1 MYKYIQSSSD
11 KAKLKKVKSLLSNI
25 YDSMEELYMI
35 DPKMYD
41 YTNLGTIQD
50 DVEISLREVSTDL
63 ERM

>member
-25 YDSMEELYMI
+25 YDSMEELYRI

-41 YTNLGTIQD
+41 YTNLGSIQD
-50 DVEISLREVSTDL
+50 DVEISLREVAFDL
-63 ERM
+63 ERI

>member
-25 YDSMEELYMI
+25 YDSMEELYRI

-41 YTNLGTIQD
+41 YTNLGSIQD
-50 DVEISLREVSTDL
+50 DVDISLREVSADL